1 MARKTEQTPA
11 ALVPKHRGLHGRE
24 LLTAAGAA
32 VRLDDP
38 VAKSATRSQQWQEDA
53 WGYYDSLPELKFYGR
68 FIRNALSKA
77 QLVPARVMPAGRP
90 EPIDTPATDEERA
103 VAEAVAL
110 LRGEAA
116 TTGWILGDIGLHL
129 DFAGECLLVVWAD
142 TPAGE
147 HVPGPW
153 QARIVPQEMIVEA
166 KTRDGRRTRELLTST
181 DKNAQ
186 RVILDPAFSFVARLW
201 SPHPRRWAE
210 PDSTVRGVLDIA
222 DELQI
227 LSRMIRATGRSRIA
241 GAGILLYPE
250 EVAPPTK
257 FGQVD
262 ASDPAQAAEDDPLLS
277 DLMEVMTA
285 AIRDEG
291 TPAAVVPML
300 WRLPSRYIENV
311 RHLTFDRPIDATAAS
326 QRVELRQ
333 RLAQGLDIPAEVL
346 LGMADVNH
354 WTGWLIDD
362 QTYQAHLEPKLIA
375 ICDALTSAYLNEY
388 LRALDIVDPSR
399 YCIWFDPQSLLTN
412 PNRGEDV
419 KEAHNRNLVSDEF
432 VRQAL
437 GISEEDA
444 PSDEDLLRKM
454 LLNRGLFTAEQTAAL
469 LQRTGLIDSPLI
481 VTESA
486 TVAPEAAPPENTPPD
501 SVLPEPSIT
510 TPGEEPPR
518 PLTAAATKE
527 TKLAQRLAE
536 IDQQL
541 LNDLLA
547 LADAAVT
554 RSLEMAGARVRRKV
568 PHAGVLARQ
577 IKDVPQDLVVHA
589 IGLDALQTLGLEE
602 EEVLAG
608 TLSGI
613 EPKVAAV
620 LTRAQRRTKA
630 ALASVDYEYDDDDER
645 KANENNDAAVAAF
658 LLGVGAVAR
667 RQLSGPTRNINEQ
680 VLGEVDN
687 TYRVDPGAVR
697 GAMARAGGAIG
708 RVTADGQLVNA
719 QDEVIATGV
728 GTGPD
733 AMEAL
738 VTVGLTHAGYVWV
751 YGDPSSRRS
760 NFEPHEELDGTV
772 FANLSDPVLSNSFGF
787 PPSPFFYPGDHRGCL
802 CTYEPVI
809 ESDSDLDL
817 LDGLE
822 VDE

>member
-1 MARKTEQTPA
+1 MARQPAETPPEVIPA
-11 ALVPKHRGLHGRE
+11 HRGLHGRAM
-24 LLTAAGAA
+24 LTAAGTA
-32 VRLDDP
+32 VRLDEP
-38 VAKSATRSQQWQEDA
+38 MAKSLSRSEAWQEEA
-53 WGYYDSLPELKFYGR
+53 WVYYDTLPELKFYGR
-68 FIRNALSKA
+68 FIRNSLSKA
-77 QLVPARVMPAGRP
+77 QLVPARVMPMGRP
-90 EPIDTPATDEERA
+90 QPIDNPTTDEELA
-103 VAEAVAL
+103 VAEAVNL
-110 LRGEAA
+110 LRGDAA
-116 TTGWILGDIGLHL
+116 TTGNILGDIGLHL
-129 DFAGECLLVVWAD
+129 DFAGECVLVVWAE
-142 TPAGE
+142 TLPGE
-147 HVPGPW
+147 LLPGAW
-153 QARIVPQEMIVEA
+153 QARIVPQDMIAEG
-166 KTRDGRRTRELLTST
+166 KTRDGRRTRELLSST
-181 DKNAQ
+181 DKT
-186 RVILDPAFSFVARLW
+186 VPGITLDPDFSYVARLW

-210 PDSTVRGVLDIA
+210 ADSVVRGVLDIA

-227 LSRMIRATGRSRIA
+227 LSRMIRATARSRIA

-250 EVAPPTK
+250 EVAPPAK
-257 FGQVD
+257 FGQVE

-277 DLMEVMTA
+277 DLMDVMTA

-300 WRLPSRYIENV
+300 WRLPSRYIEMV
-311 RHLTFDRPIDATAAS
+311 RHLTFERPIDATAAG
-326 QRVELRQ
+326 QRAELRQ
-333 RLAQGLDIPAEVL
+333 RLAQGLDVPAEVL

-375 ICDALTSAYLNEY
+375 ACNALTSAYLVEY
-388 LRALDIVDPSR
+388 LRALDIPDPER
-399 YCIWFDPQSLLTN
+399 FCFWFDPQSLTTN

-432 VRQAL
+432 VRQSL
-437 GISEEDA
+437 GISEADA
-444 PSDEDLLRKM
+444 PSDDGLLRKM
-454 LLNRGLFTAEQTAAL
+454 LLNRGLFTPEQTAAL
-469 LQRTGLIDSPLI
+469 LERTGLIDSPLI
-481 VTESA
+481 VTQAA
-486 TVAPEAAPPENTPPD
+486 TVDVVEPPPEPGAPNEIIATPD
-501 SVLPEPSIT
+501 LE

-518 PLTAAATKE
+518 PLTAAAKPE
-527 TKLAQRLAE
+527 TALSKRLAE

-541 LNDLLA
+541 LGDLLA

-568 PHAGVLARQ
+568 PHAGALARQ

-613 EPKVAAV
+613 EPKVAAI

-630 ALASVDYEYDDDDER
+630 ALASVDYDYDDEDER
-645 KANENNDAAVAAF
+645 KAEDNNDAAVAAF
-658 LLGVGAVAR
+658 LLGVGAVAL
-667 RQLSGPTRNINEQ
+667 RQLSGPTRGINDQ
-680 VLGEVDN
+680 ILGEVDN

-697 GAMARAGGAIG
+697 GAMARAGGATG
-708 RVTADGQLVNA
+708 RMTADGQLVNA
-719 QDEVIATGV
+719 KDEVIATGV

-733 AMEAL
+733 VMEAL
-738 VTVGLTHAGYVWV
+738 VTVGLTHAGYSWV

-809 ESDSDLDL
+809 ESDTTDDL

-822 VDE
+822 GEE